1 MNVYDWDNTIYRGD
15 STAGFIR
22 YCFVKR
28 PKCLLSLPR
37 TAVCGLLYVLHLMP
51 KKTFKQNMYHMFTY
65 ISDMESLVEEFT
77 GSHMDHVKQWYLQQQ
92 RQDDMVI
99 SASPE
104 FLIGSFC
111 RRLNIRYMMA
121 SVVDINT
128 GIYTGENCHGREKVN
143 RLRETYPGAMIDEF
157 YSDSRSDAPLALEA
171 KKAFI
176 VKGDERK
183 PW

>member
-92 RQDDMVI
+92 LL
-99 SASPE
+99 S
-104 FLIGSFC
+104 
-111 RRLNIRYMMA
+111 
-121 SVVDINT
+121 
-128 GIYTGENCHGREKVN
+128 
-143 RLRETYPGAMIDEF
+143 
-157 YSDSRSDAPLALEA
+157 
-171 KKAFI
+171 
-176 VKGDERK
+176 
-183 PW
+183 